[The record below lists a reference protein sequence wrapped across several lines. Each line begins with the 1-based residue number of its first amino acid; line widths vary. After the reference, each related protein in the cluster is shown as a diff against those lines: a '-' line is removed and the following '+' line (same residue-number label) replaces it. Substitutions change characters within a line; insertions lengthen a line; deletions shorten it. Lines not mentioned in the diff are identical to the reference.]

1 MRVAIAGLG
10 AVGCALAQQL
20 DQGAVPGV
28 LCVAASAGRQDKARA
43 FLETLAHPVTLLDSG
58 ALSLHADLLI
68 ECAPAAHLAEVVT
81 PFLQHGKSVIVLSVG
96 ALLQRPD
103 LLELARQTSTS
114 IHVPSG
120 AVLGLDA
127 LLAAAEGEIESV
139 LLSSRKPPK
148 GLMGAPYLKDNG
160 IELDGLTQ
168 PLRVFKG
175 SAIDAVKGFPANV
188 NVVAAL
194 ALAGIGAARTQ
205 VELWA
210 DPGIARNIHH
220 LEVRSDCA
228 NFSMTIENIPSSNP
242 KTSRIVVQ
250 SVLAMLRKLTS
261 NLRVGT

>member
-1 MRVAIAGLG
+1 MRVAIGGLG

-20 DQGAVPGV
+20 DRGVIPGV
-28 LCVAASAGRQDKARA
+28 HCVAASGGNQDKARA
-43 FLETLAHPVTLLDSG
+43 FLDSLSAPVALVESS
-58 ALSLHADLLI
+58 ALSQHADLLI
-68 ECAPAAHLAEVVT
+68 ECAPGAFLADVIG
-81 PFLQHGKSVIVLSVG
+81 PFLRAGKSVIVLSVG
-96 ALLQRPD
+96 ALVQRPD
-103 LLELARQTSTS
+103 LLELARQTSAS

-139 LLSSRKPPK
+139 SLTTRKPPK
-148 GLMGAPYLKDNG
+148 GLIGAPYLQANG
-160 IELDGLTQ
+160 IQLDDLKQ

-175 SAIDAVKGFPANV
+175 SAIEAVKGFPANV

-194 ALAGIGAARTQ
+194 AMAGIGAARTH

-210 DPGIARNIHH
+210 DPGITRNIHH
-220 LEVRSDCA
+220 IEVRSDCA

-250 SVLAMLRKLTS
+250 SVLAMLRQLTS
-261 NLRVGT
+261 SLRLGT